1 MWGPRFPEE
10 RLRRIIQ
17 GDALG
22 NVSELQFR
30 YPDHFCAGELHS
42 HEGQWEEIAGTV
54 PSPQQTQ
61 VLRWIRHKVKV
72 EDSFSPFRSTFKG
85 VSYHSAYPPSIEL
98 RKNPSCRP
106 FVDFVCKTLLNRIY
120 SGVVSSMASSQS
132 SLPRNERQGKYITS
146 KLNPR
151 SVEE

>member
-1 MWGPRFPEE
+1 M
-10 RLRRIIQ
+10 
-17 GDALG
+17 
-22 NVSELQFR
+22 
-30 YPDHFCAGELHS
+30 
-42 HEGQWEEIAGTV
+42 
-54 PSPQQTQ
+54 
-61 VLRWIRHKVKV
+61 

-98 RKNPSCRP
+98 RKNPSRRP

-120 SGVVSSMASSQS
+120 SGAVSVLGHVGQISLPDLVLPLTVGLTKPEGFMASSQS